1 MNAGKML
8 SARTNMRNFLLIVSL
23 IASASMNA
31 QNKNTIQVLA
41 NSRLLESTVFGTK
54 DSVTLEN
61 LFATPL
67 VYVHSS
73 GSAQTRQQAIHGISN
88 NKSTYVIS
96 NEPLGYEVQ
105 SKDDSLVVTHVF
117 KATEKKTDGTE
128 TPLDLTLT
136 LVWAKEKGKW
146 KLYRRQAVKNH

>member
-1 MNAGKML
+1 MTAGKMRP
-8 SARTNMRNFLLIVSL
+8 AKTNMRNLLLILSL
-23 IASASMNA
+23 TASVSMNA

-54 DSVTLEN
+54 DSATLET

-88 NKSTYVIS
+88 NKSMYTIS

-117 KATEKKTDGTE
+117 KATEKKADGTE
-128 TPLDLTLT
+128 TPLDLTIT

>member
-1 MNAGKML
+1 
-8 SARTNMRNFLLIVSL
+8 MRNFLLIVSL

-54 DSVTLEN
+54 DSVTLET

-105 SKDDSLVVTHVF
+105 SIKQRKRKQMEL
-117 KATEKKTDGTE
+117 K
-128 TPLDLTLT
+128 LRWTL
-136 LVWAKEKGKW
+136 
-146 KLYRRQAVKNH
+146 R